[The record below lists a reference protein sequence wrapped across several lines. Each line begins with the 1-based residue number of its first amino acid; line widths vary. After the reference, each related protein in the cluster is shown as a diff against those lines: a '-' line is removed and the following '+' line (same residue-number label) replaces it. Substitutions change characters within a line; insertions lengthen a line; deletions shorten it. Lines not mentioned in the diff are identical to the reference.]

1 VLNQQ
6 PRGGS
11 RTPAPVEPISS
22 VLRIA
27 PEGLVLG
34 AGTVL
39 LPADGPRQLRST
51 KGRETPVLALLSAAY
66 DRAVDPAVLGNI
78 ERATKAWNAGDDCL
92 AYIHLA
98 HARLGELQY
107 PHDAAQ
113 RLVIVDA
120 FLEAGGSPRTVF
132 KRLKLDASYI
142 DAIEKYYDPEEAR
155 VPAGSGKPSGE
166 WTRGGAAAKPSPPS
180 FAPPRVGAPAAAS
193 RSASWL
199 AQLSASLLLELGA
212 YALRVLVVGGGA
224 AAAFGLIFV
233 PSSNDIHVEGEVEGI
248 PGLRYSWN
256 RDETTLHLTYDRDA
270 QRTLALKI
278 DGDVI
283 RDEDGRVVGRVIGG
297 NRVAIDTVAVLP
309 DLVKQDEPRL
319 CPAYAPDVAGSDQG
333 KEYKDNRARQY
344 EDYVKGI
351 INPDRPTPSGYV
363 YYLPNPTENGKP
375 VSFDDCEQKT
385 SILFEIKGEGLAKL
399 TNDLP
404 YVMALRFTDQA
415 TGQLASS
422 GGRPVVWI
430 FAEEKAA
437 IFARDLFDKSGL
449 KGITVAY
456 VPWIRS
462 GR

>member
-1 VLNQQ
+1 MLDHQC
-6 PRGGS
+6 RGGS
-11 RTPAPVEPISS
+11 RAFEHDATISS
-22 VLRIA
+22 VLTIA

-39 LPADGPRQLRST
+39 LAADPPRRLRSI
-51 KGRETPVLALLSAAY
+51 KGCEARLLALLAAAY
-66 DRAVDPAVLGNI
+66 GRALDPAVLGNI
-78 ERATKAWNAGDDCL
+78 ERAAKAWNAGDDCL

-98 HARLGELQY
+98 HARFGELPY

-120 FLEAGGSPRTVF
+120 FLKAGGSPRTVF
-132 KRLKLDASYI
+132 KGLKLDASYI
-142 DAIEKYYDPEEAR
+142 EPLEKEYNPEEPR
-155 VPAGSGKPSGE
+155 VPPGSGKPSGE
-166 WTRGGAAAKPSPPS
+166 WTRGGEAAKPSPPS
-180 FAPPRVGAPAAAS
+180 FAPPRVSAPGA
-193 RSASWL
+193 ASWL
-199 AQLSASLLLELGA
+199 RELALPAAVSLGRFALTLITGA
-212 YALRVLVVGGGA
+212 GGA
-224 AAAFGLIFV
+224 VATFGLLFILS
-233 PSSNDIHVEGEVEGI
+233 PNDIHVEGEVEGI

-297 NRVAIDTVAVLP
+297 NRIAIDTVAVLP

-363 YYLPNPTENGKP
+363 YYLPNPTDNGKP

-385 SILFEIKGEGLAKL
+385 RILFEIKGERLAKL

-456 VPWIRS
+456 VPWVRS